1 MYQRMKERGDLPNIT
16 ATPSEINIK
25 KWSATIKGPEGTPF
39 ENGTF
44 KLYLSFPDN
53 YPFAAPTVTFNTQVY
68 HPNIDQDGNIC
79 LDILEDGWTAALKI
93 PQLLLSLISLL
104 DDPNAEDPLRSDVA
118 EEYIDDIEQYNES
131 VREHVRQYATV

>member
-16 ATPSEINIK
+16 ATPSENDIK
-25 KWSATIKGPEGTPF
+25 QWSATIKGPEGTPF

-44 KLYLSFPDN
+44 KLQLIFPDN
-53 YPFAAPTVTFNTQVY
+53 YPFRAPTVMFETQVY
-68 HPNIDQDGNIC
+68 HPNIDEGGSIC
-79 LDILEDGWTAALKI
+79 LDILEDGWTAGLKI

-104 DDPNAEDPLRSDVA
+104 DDPNADDPLRSDVA
-118 EEYIDDIEQYNES
+118 EEYRDDINQYNES